1 MNPFKKEKKQ
11 LSIFITAG
19 YPQLEST
26 VEQILELQKLN
37 VDFIEVGIPF
47 SDPMADGETI
57 QETSAIAIQNGM
69 NLDVLFNQL
78 EGSKNEIQV
87 PLVLMGY
94 LNPVLQFGL
103 ERFLMKCQQL
113 KIASVILPD
122 ISLELYQ
129 RFYQVKFEAYKVPVS
144 FLITQFTSDIRIQEM
159 ARASQNSFLYLVGQ
173 SSITGEV
180 RDQESSVKERFN
192 EIKKLCGETPV
203 MLGFGINNSQKVT
216 DAHEVCDG
224 AIVGTAYLKA
234 VKNNQAQEFVQ
245 ELIT

>member
-19 YPQLEST
+19 YPTLNST
-26 VEQILELQKLN
+26 VDQILELQKLN

-57 QETSAIAIQNGM
+57 QETSAIALQNGM
-69 NLDVLFNQL
+69 NLDILFNQL
-78 EGSKNEIQV
+78 ESAKSEIHT

-94 LNPVLQFGL
+94 LNPVLQYGL
-103 ERFLMKCQQL
+103 ERFLLKCQQL

-129 RFYQVKFEAYKVPVS
+129 RFYQVLFEAYKVPVS
-144 FLITQFTSDIRIQEM
+144 FLITSFTSDERIQEM
-159 ARASQNSFLYLVGQ
+159 AKASQNSFLYLVGQ
-173 SSITGEV
+173 SSITGEI
-180 RDQESSVKERFN
+180 RNEATALGERFKV
-192 EIKKLCGETPV
+192 IKTLCGETPV
-203 MLGFGINNSQKVT
+203 MLGFGINSLEKVQQ
-216 DAHEVCDG
+216 AHASCDG

-234 VKNNQAQEFVQ
+234 LKKNDAFQFV
-245 ELIT
+245 ESLVF